1 MKSFSLR
8 TRRSKGPAIFE
19 SMKRLLLAILLAPLV
34 AHAQGWPAKPIR
46 WIVPYTGGGIT
57 DVVTRVVTQKMQ
69 GPLGQPIVVDN
80 RPGANSILG
89 SDIAAKAAPDG
100 YTMVTV
106 IAGYAANATLYAGKL
121 PFDPRKD
128 LVPVSLAAVAPLI
141 LTANT
146 SFPAKDV
153 RELVAYAKANP
164 GKVNFGSSGIG
175 AAAHLT
181 TELLKQTA
189 GIDMVHVPYKG
200 TAPALTAL
208 MANDIQI
215 LVDVPSTLM
224 PHVRGGKIKALA
236 MFSAKRIQGASEVP
250 TMAEAGGPP
259 LESSTWV
266 LFMAPGHTPRDIIN
280 RLAQETARAIN
291 GSDIQERFS
300 QIGIEPAGG
309 TPEQAAKFLDAEI
322 AKWAK
327 VINTAGV
334 KAEQ

>member
-1 MKSFSLR
+1 
-8 TRRSKGPAIFE
+8 
-19 SMKRLLLAILLAPLV
+19 MKRLLLAVLLAPLLV
-34 AHAQGWPAKPIR
+34 HAQGYPAKPIR

-69 GPLGQPIVVDN
+69 ASLGQPIVVDN

-89 SDIAAKAAPDG
+89 SDIVAKAAPDG
-100 YTMVTV
+100 YTMLTV
-106 IAGYAANATLYAGKL
+106 IAGYAANVTLYQGKL

-128 LVPVSLAAVAPLI
+128 LTPVSLAGVAPLI
-141 LTANT
+141 LTANPN
-146 SFPAKDV
+146 FPAKDV
-153 RELVAYAKANP
+153 RELIAYAKANP

-236 MFSAKRIQGASEVP
+236 MFSAKRIAGAPEVP

-259 LESSTWV
+259 LETSTWG
-266 LFMAPGHTPRDIIN
+266 LFMAPGGTTRGIVI
-280 RLAQETARAIN
+280 RLAQETGEAHPR
-291 GSDIQERFS
+291 SHPR
-300 QIGIEPAGG
+300 
-309 TPEQAAKFLDAEI
+309 DAL
-322 AKWAK
+322 
-327 VINTAGV
+327 GR
-334 KAEQ
+334 

>member
-1 MKSFSLR
+1 MK
-8 TRRSKGPAIFE
+8 A
-19 SMKRLLLAILLAPLV
+19 LLLAALAAPLI
-34 AHAQGWPAKPIR
+34 AYGQTWPSKPIR

-57 DVVTRVVTQKMQ
+57 DVVTRVVTQKMS

-89 SDIAAKAAPDG
+89 SDLAAKSAADG

-106 IAGYAANATLYAGKL
+106 IAGYAANVTLYAGKL

-141 LTANT
+141 LTANPK
-146 SFPAKDV
+146 FPPKDV
-153 RELVAYAKANP
+153 RELIAYAKANP

-224 PHVRGGKIKALA
+224 PHVRAGKIKALA
-236 MFSAKRIQGASEVP
+236 MFSGKRIQGAPEVP

-266 LFMAPGHTPRDIIN
+266 LFMAPGATPREIVN
-280 RLAQETARAIN
+280 RLAQETAKAIN
-291 GSDIQERFS
+291 ESDIKERFN

-309 TPEQAAKFLDAEI
+309 TPEQAQKFLDAEI

-334 KAEQ
+334 KPEQ